1 MQNVTQD
8 GILVMVD
15 SCEPRYVSL
24 VSVKCREFIDLFPDQ
39 ERRNSV
45 DFSPFHRAF

>member
-15 SCEPRYVSL
+15 SCEPRYGSVVSI
-24 VSVKCREFIDLFPDQ
+24 KYREFIDI
-39 ERRNSV
+39 
-45 DFSPFHRAF
+45 FSCSRKT